1 MEFGAIG
8 RRGHLVDWDGVPII
22 FSRRIEYLAV
32 IFPWFYED
40 VLRCD
45 EAMWNKVPDPM
56 WYVEDV
62 IVAFFFVHGSHDLV
76 ESTGYG
82 CVVSFLL
89 IE

>member
-32 IFPWFYED
+32 LFSWFNED
-40 VLRCD
+40 VLRRD
-45 EAMWNKVPDPM
+45 EAMWNEAPDPM
-56 WYVEDV
+56 WYMEDV
-62 IVAFFFVHGSHDLV
+62 IVAFFFVHGSYDLV
-76 ESTGYG
+76 ESTRYG
-82 CVVSFLL
+82 CVVTFPP